1 MSAMATPK
9 KCQVKIVKSSFKNV
23 WTLKKKSFLKNEK
36 KESFLPEVLKLF
48 SVLRPVC
55 FSVSAAKR
63 KEHRLFAKEIL
74 QLRQFS
80 DKFVSG

>member
-1 MSAMATPK
+1 
-9 KCQVKIVKSSFKNV
+9 
-23 WTLKKKSFLKNEK
+23 
-36 KESFLPEVLKLF
+36 LKLDCILLSQVEF
-48 SVLRPVC
+48 EEVAMVCSWIPAVAAVC

-63 KEHRLFAKEIL
+63 KDHRLFAKEIL

>member
-1 MSAMATPK
+1 MT
-9 KCQVKIVKSSFKNV
+9 CV
-23 WTLKKKSFLKNEK
+23 WPEFESPLRKKKI
-36 KESFLPEVLKLF
+36 PEVLEDF